1 LRYADL
7 SYACVPSGDKIIFL
21 YNSLAKNMHKVSSTT
36 VLDHKGQAVD
46 EGVIF
51 WRSANVLDFQNA
63 RLINPGELFVPY
75 DRNGLQGFAII
86 HF

>member
-1 LRYADL
+1 
-7 SYACVPSGDKIIFL
+7 
-21 YNSLAKNMHKVSSTT
+21 
-36 VLDHKGQAVD
+36 LDHKGQAVD